1 MADYAIYRI
10 GRLTAVAG
18 LRWRV
23 VSQHH
28 IRALRVLAR
37 NEQASHLV
45 RIRAGDSTLLGYAG
59 LRDAGLHGRVCSLA
73 LIAARYLGTNGFA
86 VFTLPDGDYW
96 FIGMTDGQLSVI
108 SDITG
113 SAEDMQNA
121 VGEFL
126 RFNTP
131 EDGWF
136 RYAPAGLLPELD
148 TEEREI
154 ADVLPAT
161 LSVTSRVRTVW
172 YSGLH
177 PVSVQKRNTRLLLAG
192 AAIAGG
198 WLLWQHW
205 LALQEEKQVE
215 AEHSALLKEQQA
227 RQSARRNR
235 LKPWQQLPAPVEF
248 IRSCNQVWSTVPL
261 SIAGWT
267 FTHAECGRDSGGQ
280 PILMVRYS
288 RPDRGN
294 VGSFAARLPAYYHNV
309 QPAFD
314 IPGNAST
321 GQFTLPVLLPSAR
334 TDDVLPAEQPA
345 LLMLTSY
352 AQKIHADLSLKKVTG
367 GKVPLPWVT
376 WGFSLKT
383 DIPPRSLVDSDL
395 KTDGLRLSRISL
407 SLQSARLHY
416 ELDGELYARR

>member
-1 MADYAIYRI
+1 MADYAFYRI

-45 RIRAGDSTLLGYAG
+45 RMRAGDSTLLGYAG
-59 LRDAGLHGRVCSLA
+59 LRDAGLQGRVCSLA
-73 LIAARYLGTNGFA
+73 LIAARYLGPNGFA
-86 VFTLPDGDYW
+86 VFALPDGEYW
-96 FIGMTDGQLSVI
+96 FIGMTGGQLSVI

-113 SAEDMQNA
+113 TAEDMRNA

-131 EDGWF
+131 EDDWF
-136 RYAPAGLLPELD
+136 RYAPTGLLPELD
-148 TEEREI
+148 TETREL

-161 LSVTSRVRTVW
+161 LSVTSRIRTVW

-192 AAIAGG
+192 VAIAGG

-205 LALQEEKQVE
+205 LAQQEEEQVQ
-215 AEHSALLKEQQA
+215 AEHTALLKEQQA

-235 LKPWQQLPAPVEF
+235 LKPWQQLPAPAEF
-248 IRSCNQVWSTVPL
+248 IRSCNRTWSTVPL

-267 FTHAECGRDSGGQ
+267 FSHAECGRDSDGQ

-309 QPAFD
+309 HPVFD

-321 GQFTLPVLLPSAR
+321 GQFTLPVMLPSAR
-334 TDDVLPAEQPA
+334 TNDVLPAEQSA
-345 LLMLTSY
+345 LFSLTSY

-367 GKVPLPWVT
+367 GKAPLPWVT

-383 DIPPRSLVDSDL
+383 DIPPRSLADAQLQASGV
-395 KTDGLRLSRISL
+395 RLSRISL